1 MAQEKEYDLT
11 PEEDAKKREILI
23 KGYEGQVRYCY
34 KRIEREKRKL
44 ARKKNEPRFPKIKA
58 AIAHYEKLAEA
69 WQRRIEM
76 CKNGEPFENFL
87 QKKVM

>member
-44 ARKKNEPRFPKIKA
+44 ARKKNEPRYPKIKA
-58 AIAHYEKLAEA
+58 VIAHYEKLAEA

-87 QKKVM
+87 KKKVM